1 MPVNPYQKY
10 QQQSVMTM
18 TPGEMLLK
26 LYDEVI
32 TQLNAVRQFNLDKDY
47 PGANAALKKA
57 QRIITYLNQTLDFQY
72 EISGS
77 LSALYDYFLR
87 RLVEANIHKDNE
99 PIDEVLPMIQELRE
113 TFAQADKNSRS
124 GGTGAPAQAAAP
136 APAPAQK

>member
-32 TQLNAVRQFNLDKDY
+32 TQLSAVRQFNLEKDY
-47 PGANAALKKA
+47 QGANASLKKA
-57 QRIITYLNQTLDFQY
+57 QRIISYLNQTLDFQY

-87 RLVEANIHKDNE
+87 RLVDANIHKDNE
-99 PIDEVLPMIQELRE
+99 PIDEVLPMISELRD

-124 GGTGAPAQAAAP
+124 GAAQGAPAQV
-136 APAPAQK
+136 PAQK

>member
-32 TQLNAVRQFNLDKDY
+32 TQLSAVRQFNDEKDV
-47 PGANAALKKA
+47 PAANAALKKA

-87 RLVEANIHKDNE
+87 RLVEANIHKDNG

-124 GGTGAPAQAAAP
+124 GASGAPVPTAAAAP
-136 APAPAQK
+136 SQK

>member
-32 TQLNAVRQFNLDKDY
+32 TQLTAVKQFNEEKDY
-47 PGANAALKKA
+47 QGANAALKKS
-57 QRIITYLNQTLDFQY
+57 QRIISTLDPQY

-77 LSALYDYFLR
+77 LSALYDYFIR
-87 RLVEANIHKDNE
+87 RLVDANMHKENG
-99 PIDEVLPMIQELRE
+99 PIDEVLPMIEELRD

-124 GGTGAPAQAAAP
+124 GGGQAA
-136 APAPAQK
+136 QTGT

>member
-32 TQLNAVRQFNLDKDY
+32 TQLSAVRQFNDEKDV
-47 PGANAALKKA
+47 PAANAALKKA

-87 RLVEANIHKDNE
+87 RLVEANIHKDNG

-124 GGTGAPAQAAAP
+124 GASGAPVPTAAAAP
-136 APAPAQK
+136 AQK

>member
-32 TQLNAVRQFNLDKDY
+32 TQLNAVRQFNVEKDY
-47 PGANAALKKA
+47 QGANASLKKA

-87 RLVEANIHKDNE
+87 RLVDANVHKDN
-99 PIDEVLPMIQELRE
+99 PLLDEVLSMITELRE

-124 GGTGAPAQAAAP
+124 GASGAP
-136 APAPAQK
+136 APAAADQK

>member
-32 TQLNAVRQFNLDKDY
+32 NQLNAVRQFNLDKDY

-99 PIDEVLPMIQELRE
+99 PIDEVLPMIVELRE
-113 TFAQADKNSRS
+113 TFAQADKNNRS
-124 GGTGAPAQAAAP
+124 GASGAPAPAAAP
-136 APAPAQK
+136 AQK

>member
-32 TQLNAVRQFNLDKDY
+32 TQLSAVRQFNDEKDV
-47 PGANAALKKA
+47 PAANAALKKA

-87 RLVEANIHKDNE
+87 RLVEANIHKDNG
-99 PIDEVLPMIQELRE
+99 PIDEVLPMILELRE

-124 GGTGAPAQAAAP
+124 GASGAPVPTAAAAP
-136 APAPAQK
+136 AQK

>member
-32 TQLNAVRQFNLDKDY
+32 TQLNAVRQFNVEKDY
-47 PGANAALKKA
+47 QGANASLKKA

-77 LSALYDYFLR
+77 LSALFDYFLR
-87 RLVEANIHKDNE
+87 RLVDANVHKDNA
-99 PIDEVLPMIQELRE
+99 PIDEVLPMITELRE

-124 GGTGAPAQAAAP
+124 GASGAP
-136 APAPAQK
+136 APAAADQK

>member
-1 MPVNPYQKY
+1 MPVNPYQRY

-32 TQLNAVRQFNLDKDY
+32 TQLTAVRQFNEEKDY
-47 PGANAALKKA
+47 EKSNASLKKA
-57 QRIITYLNQTLDFQY
+57 QRIIRYLDQTLDPQY

-77 LSALYDYFLR
+77 LSALYDYFIR
-87 RLVEANIHKDNE
+87 RLVDANLPNDNA
-99 PIDEVLPMIQELRE
+99 PIDEVLPMISDLRD

-124 GGTGAPAQAAAP
+124 AGQTPIAVPPVTGG
-136 APAPAQK
+136 

>member
-32 TQLNAVRQFNLDKDY
+32 TQLTAVRQFNEEKDY
-47 PGANAALKKA
+47 EKSNASLKKA
-57 QRIITYLNQTLDFQY
+57 QRIIRYLDQTLDPQY

-77 LSALYDYFLR
+77 LSALYDYFIR
-87 RLVEANIHKDNE
+87 RLVDANLHKDNA
-99 PIDEVLPMIQELRE
+99 PIDEVLPMVEELRE
-113 TFAQADKNSRS
+113 TFAQADKSNRS
-124 GGTGAPAQAAAP
+124 S
-136 APAPAQK
+136 

>member
-1 MPVNPYQKY
+1 MPVNPYQRY

-32 TQLNAVRQFNLDKDY
+32 TQLTAVRQFNEEKDY
-47 PGANAALKKA
+47 EKSNASLKKA
-57 QRIITYLNQTLDFQY
+57 QRIIRYLDQTLDPQY

-77 LSALYDYFLR
+77 LSALYDYFIR
-87 RLVEANIHKDNE
+87 RLVEANLHKDNG
-99 PIDEVLPMIQELRE
+99 PIDEVLPMISDLRD

-124 GGTGAPAQAAAP
+124 AGQTPIAVPPVTGG
-136 APAPAQK
+136 

>member
-1 MPVNPYQKY
+1 MPVNPYQRY

-32 TQLNAVRQFNLDKDY
+32 TQLTAVRQFNEEKDY
-47 PGANAALKKA
+47 EKSNASLKKA
-57 QRIITYLNQTLDFQY
+57 QRIIRYLDQTLDPQY

-77 LSALYDYFLR
+77 LSALYDYFIR
-87 RLVEANIHKDNE
+87 RLVDANLHKDNA
-99 PIDEVLPMIQELRE
+99 PIDEVLPMISDLRD

-124 GGTGAPAQAAAP
+124 GGSQAA
-136 APAPAQK
+136 QTGT

>member
-32 TQLNAVRQFNLDKDY
+32 TQLNAVRQFNEDKDY
-47 PGANAALKKA
+47 PGANASLKKA
-57 QRIITYLNQTLDFQY
+57 QRIISYLNQTLDFQY

-87 RLVEANIHKDNE
+87 RLVEANVHKSNE
-99 PIDEVLPMIQELRE
+99 PIDEVLPMISDLRD
-113 TFAQADKNSRS
+113 TFAQADRNSRS
-124 GGTGAPAQAAAP
+124 GASQAAAQAAQ
-136 APAPAQK
+136 AQAGK

>member
-32 TQLNAVRQFNLDKDY
+32 TQLNAVRQFNVEKDY
-47 PGANAALKKA
+47 QGANAALKKA

-87 RLVEANIHKDNE
+87 RLVDANVHKDNA
-99 PIDEVLPMIQELRE
+99 PIDEVLPMITELRE

-124 GGTGAPAQAAAP
+124 GASGAP
-136 APAPAQK
+136 APAAADQK

>member
-32 TQLNAVRQFNLDKDY
+32 TQLNAVRQFNVEKDY
-47 PGANAALKKA
+47 QGANASLKKA

-87 RLVEANIHKDNE
+87 RLVDANVHKDNA
-99 PIDEVLPMIQELRE
+99 PIDEVLPMITELRE

-124 GGTGAPAQAAAP
+124 GASGAP
-136 APAPAQK
+136 APAAADQK

>member
-32 TQLNAVRQFNLDKDY
+32 TQLTAVKQFNEEKDY
-47 PGANAALKKA
+47 QGANAALKKS
-57 QRIITYLNQTLDFQY
+57 QRIISYLDQTLDPQY

-77 LSALYDYFLR
+77 LSALYDYFIR
-87 RLVEANIHKDNE
+87 RLVDANMHKENG
-99 PIDEVLPMIQELRE
+99 PIDEVLPMIEELTAGPE
-113 TFAQADKNSRS
+113 GGADAS
-124 GGTGAPAQAAAP
+124 GGFPGLLWASLFQVGTLWF
-136 APAPAQK
+136 